1 MPGNR
6 WFGRTAEISPQ
17 LPRPAPYEA
26 VAQWGHWH
34 KCATRAVG
42 FGGRAAVPGTG
53 EGSAVRD
60 VLDPDSD
67 RGRVYRSLVGHP
79 RESAGRLADRAGL
92 SEAVVRAVLKE
103 LAAEDIVMT
112 TGAGGAEESWEA
124 LPPTQVVEALL
135 QRDAARWTAL
145 RQTGTEL
152 EQLYRFARRDA
163 GHYGALEVVE
173 DAARVLA
180 VSGQLQRSARHQLRA
195 IDMPP
200 YSGTVDHY
208 LGQEALQRER
218 MADGVVYRTIYHGSV
233 CDDPIAGPNMARMIA
248 AGEQAR
254 ALDDPPM
261 KLAIVDSELA
271 VVTLAADDH
280 PGVVSLLVRPSSLFR
295 ALSNVFE
302 SLWRLAVP
310 VTTTGTGTQLDARGR
325 QILTLM
331 ASGATDDAIARRL
344 GLSRRTVVRRVAVLL
359 AGLGATTRFQ
369 AGVQAARRGWL

>member
-1 MPGNR
+1 M
-6 WFGRTAEISPQ
+6 
-17 LPRPAPYEA
+17 
-26 VAQWGHWH
+26 
-34 KCATRAVG
+34 
-42 FGGRAAVPGTG
+42 
-53 EGSAVRD
+53 RD

-103 LAAEDIVMT
+103 LATEDIVMT

-145 RQTGTEL
+145 RRTGTEL

-233 CDDPIAGPNMARMIA
+233 CDDPIAGPNMARMVA

-310 VTTTGTGTQLDARGR
+310 VTTTGTGTQLDARDR

-344 GLSRRTVVRRVAVLL
+344 GLGRRTVVRRVAVLL

>member
-1 MPGNR
+1 M
-6 WFGRTAEISPQ
+6 
-17 LPRPAPYEA
+17 
-26 VAQWGHWH
+26 
-34 KCATRAVG
+34 
-42 FGGRAAVPGTG
+42 
-53 EGSAVRD
+53 RD
-60 VLDPDSD
+60 VLDPDTD

-79 RESAGRLADRAGL
+79 REPLGRLAARTGL
-92 SEAVVRAVLKE
+92 CETVVRAVVKE
-103 LAAEDIVMT
+103 LAAEGIVMT
-112 TGAGGAEESWEA
+112 TDVGGGKESWEA
-124 LPPTQVVEALL
+124 LPPTQVVEVLL

-145 RQTGTEL
+145 RQAGTEL

-180 VSGQLQRSARHQLRA
+180 VSRQLQQSARHQLRT
-195 IDMPP
+195 IDVPP

-208 LGQEALQRER
+208 LGQEMIQREH
-218 MADGVVYRTIYHGSV
+218 MAAGVVYRTIYHGSAF
-233 CDDPIAGPNMARMIA
+233 DDPIAGPNMARMIE

-254 ALDDPPM
+254 TLDDPPM

-280 PGVVSLLVRPSSLFR
+280 PGVVSLLIRPSSLFR

-310 VTTTGTGTQLDARGR
+310 VSATGIGTQIEARDR

-344 GLSRRTVVRRVAVLL
+344 GMGRRTVVRRVSVLL
-359 AGLGATTRFQ
+359 ASLGATTRFQ